1 MTNKQLL
8 YYIADI
14 AVLGGSVL
22 SAGLGFTDHAI
33 AGIAIYLTGQRLQ
46 QIEKDKHESK

>member
-1 MTNKQLL
+1 MTTKQHL

-14 AVLGGSVL
+14 IVLGGSVMA
-22 SAGLGFTDHAI
+22 AGFGFTDHAI
-33 AGIAIYLTGQRLQ
+33 TGIAIYLTGQRLQ